1 MLRFGCADM
10 SDGDFLRSFQDKGIP
25 ASQFHHGDHLRLGWL
40 LLERLSVDDAT
51 DAACRGLRA
60 FAHRN
65 GADTHY
71 NETLTRGWMRLLAA
85 RGERSFSDFVA
96 TLPDAG
102 AADSSVAPSENPL
115 HRHWSPELLKDDA
128 ARVAYVEPDREPLP
142 PVHTRWRSTVAK
154 RPRSNRLTVDGPSPD
169 ERPASAAGAAIDE
182 EPDPEN
188 ALDGAKTYLWQESR
202 KLQERLQS
210 PLRRD
215 SSGHGAPLHATSDA
229 AKRYTDTRHGNQPMS
244 SGFTWTS
251 AFGKGSG
258 WLLQK
263 IVNGLALSKISPNT
277 LTFIGLIINI
287 IAAFFFGYARGENA
301 HRMFFYAGLI
311 LIGAGLFDMVDGRVA
326 RQTNQVSVF
335 GAFFDS
341 VMDRYSDVAIFFGLL
356 VYYARGNRFVYV
368 VLAAFVMTA
377 SLMISYTRARAEALI
392 GSCKVGFMERP
403 ERIVLVILGA
413 LCNRWG
419 VMAPALWVLAFLGTM
434 TVIHRIRYTYTET
447 ERRKLVPAA
456 R

>member
-1 MLRFGCADM
+1 MLRFGCAEM
-10 SDGDFLRSFQDKGIP
+10 SDGEFLRAFQNRDIP
-25 ASQFHHGDHLRLGWL
+25 VGQFHHGDHLRLAWL
-40 LLERLSVDDAT
+40 LLERLPFDDAL
-51 DAACRGLRA
+51 DSVRRGLQT
-60 FAHRN
+60 FAVRTGN
-65 GADTHY
+65 PAHY
-71 NETLTRGWMRLLAA
+71 HETTTRGWLLLLAA
-85 RGERSFSDFVA
+85 QEERTLDECLA
-96 TLPDAG
+96 TYPEG
-102 AADSSVAPSENPL
+102 ENPL
-115 HRHWSPELLKDDA
+115 HSFWSADLLKTDE
-128 ARVAYVEPDREPLP
+128 ARTAWVPPDLAELP
-142 PVHTRWRSTVAK
+142 PVSTRWTQRRLSKTRRSTQLVVDTLPLFPEAAAPVEAVDSEDDEDLS
-154 RPRSNRLTVDGPSPD
+154 PREALANAIRRTVGLEARAHAPTGSPD
-169 ERPASAAGAAIDE
+169 TAE
-182 EPDPEN
+182 
-188 ALDGAKTYLWQESR
+188 
-202 KLQERLQS
+202 
-210 PLRRD
+210 
-215 SSGHGAPLHATSDA
+215 AT
-229 AKRYTDTRHGNQPMS
+229 KRYTVIRHGNQPMS
-244 SGFTWTS
+244 SRFTWTS

-301 HRMFFYAGLI
+301 HRMFLYAGLI

-413 LCNRWG
+413 LFDRWG

-434 TVIHRIRYTYTET
+434 TVIHRIRYTFLET
-447 ERRKLVPAA
+447 QRRKLVPVV